1 MSVVANVAINVD
13 SRNAVSQLRAVETRA
28 QATEKAFGALQQAA
42 AAFGA
47 GFALSKVIADVKEL
61 DTNLRRLGTVGGD
74 VQALDKGLGA
84 LSKQL
89 DGVANKAELAAA
101 SYQAL
106 SAGFTETGANLKLVE
121 AATKAAV
128 GGLVDVTSVVEVT
141 TKTLNAYGLS
151 GEYAIKVTDSI
162 SKAIEYG
169 QVQWSDYTS
178 QLGRVAA
185 TAALAGVSI
194 DEVNAFI
201 AAATK
206 NGATAEVAF
215 TGLSAALATL
225 LKPTKE
231 SQEAA
236 AALGIEWNVG
246 GLQAKGFSGLLAD
259 LSKKQDANKTA
270 VAALLGSQEAL
281 RGVLAANSK
290 SGKDYQ
296 VILDGLGKAA
306 GKTDADFKTMKD
318 SLDNQLKALDT
329 AFKNL
334 SEALGKAFGPSVI
347 KVIGDVTGLVN
358 GFANAINAVPQPV
371 ATAVAEIVKI
381 VAQMLLLQKA
391 IQAVIALRAGFVA
404 AMSGMAATTAATG
417 TAATA
422 SSSAFALYAANTRTL
437 QAATA
442 TATPTLIGLRN
453 VLASIASIGTIAV
466 AVNIAVYGLQAVMQA
481 RAELDRLRGI
491 RKAGGAAAAFGG
503 SAPESAK
510 QTQRKVLQ
518 QIEAERKASL
528 PMQAVGQISGFG
540 RSLGNARE
548 NILAERESFARGVL
562 ALPTRKPSVGNF
574 PAPNSVVQTPFDS
587 GAGAKG
593 KTQKGRESQV
603 SALQNEL
610 DLQNRLLQLINQ
622 TGQARLSGNKTVE
635 AALEIEKI
643 LEERSTKIAAINL
656 EKIPA
661 AEKEL
666 KIKTATAEADQQL
679 VGASIE
685 RQLAEQDR
693 QKQLE
698 EIIQGYA
705 NETAL
710 IKAASP
716 EIRQKLELEQQIA
729 KWKKDGV
736 IKTEQEAAGIRATN
750 AELEKQRQIRE
761 KLNAQQQME
770 QELFDGIAN
779 TVAGTFS
786 SAFDAAVA
794 GTENLGQAL
803 SKLGTDLLATIGKM
817 LIMYAIGQAFGA
829 LGGSD
834 GVGVFSFLAKG
845 FGFKGAKDGAYWTG
859 GFEAFADGGMVTRPT
874 MGLIGEGGEPEYVI
888 PQSKMA
894 TAMSRYSRGARGAS
908 VIPGSGGATESGG
921 AGAPVATAPIDVRYT
936 VERINNVDY
945 VTAAEFQQGM
955 RQAAEQGA
963 LRGEQRT
970 LANIRQNTTTRRR
983 LGL

>member
-61 DTNLRRLGTVGGD
+61 DTNLRRLGTVGGN
-74 VQALDKGLGA
+74 VQALDKGLGG

-89 DGVANKAELAAA
+89 DGIANKAELAAA

-106 SAGFTETGANLKLVE
+106 SAGFTETGANLKIVE

-151 GEYAIKVTDSI
+151 GEHAIKVTDSI

-194 DEVNAFI
+194 DEVNAFV

-236 AALGIEWNVG
+236 AALGIEWNIG

-296 VILDGLGKAA
+296 IILDGLGKAA
-306 GKTDADFKTMKD
+306 GKTDADFKAMKN

-334 SEALGKAFGPSVI
+334 SEALGKAFGPSIIQVI
-347 KVIGDVTGLVN
+347 SDITGLVN
-358 GFANAINAVPQPV
+358 GFADAINAVPQPV
-371 ATAVAEIVKI
+371 AKAIAEIVRL

-391 IQAVIALRAGFVA
+391 IQGIIALRTAIVGMFA
-404 AMSGMAATTAATG
+404 ATAATAG

-422 SSSAFALYAANTRTL
+422 TSGLTMNMRYLRGSMVEAKTQASGLVGALRNLTSFGIITVGINLVVNGLQDFLTAVGETQKLRGERAAGGV
-437 QAATA
+437 AAIYGKTA
-442 TATPTLIGLRN
+442 TAEQKQTAAATLKAVR
-453 VLASIASIGTIAV
+453 AEQARYQDPRTIAAQTV
-466 AVNIAVYGLQAVMQA
+466 LGPASRLFGIPTTAEAGARRTVLMERAAKAQATLGLGTRTETVTN
-481 RAELDRLRGI
+481 LSKPD
-491 RKAGGAAAAFGG
+491 
-503 SAPESAK
+503 ST
-510 QTQRKVLQ
+510 TQ
-518 QIEAERKASL
+518 
-528 PMQAVGQISGFG
+528 
-540 RSLGNARE
+540 N
-548 NILAERESFARGVL
+548 
-562 ALPTRKPSVGNF
+562 T
-574 PAPNSVVQTPFDS
+574 FDT
-587 GAGAKG
+587 GDAKG
-593 KTQKGRESQV
+593 KTPKGSESQI

-610 DLQNRLLQLINQ
+610 DLQNRLLQLVNQ
-622 TGQARLSGNKTVE
+622 TGQARLSGNKTIE
-635 AALEIEKI
+635 AALEIERI
-643 LEERSTKIAAINL
+643 LEERSTKIAEINL

-679 VGASIE
+679 ASASIE

-698 EIIQGYA
+698 EIVQNYA
-705 NETAL
+705 DETAL
-710 IKAASP
+710 LMAASP
-716 EIRQKLELEQQIA
+716 EIRKKLELEQQIN

-736 IKTEQEAAGIRATN
+736 IKTEQEAAGIRAAN

-770 QELFDGIAN
+770 FDLYQGIAN
-779 TVAGTFS
+779 TVAQSFS
-786 SAFDAAVA
+786 NAFDTAIA

-803 SKLGTDLLATIGKM
+803 GKLGTDLLATINKM
-817 LIMYAIGQAFGA
+817 LIMYAIAQALGA
-829 LGGSD
+829 LGGGAD
-834 GVGVFSFLAKG
+834 NPQGILSFLARG
-845 FGFKGAKDGAYWTG
+845 FGYKGAKDGAYWTG
-859 GFEAFADGGMVTRPT
+859 GFKAFADGGMVTRPT
-874 MGLIGEGGEPEYVI
+874 MGLVGEGGEPEYII
-888 PQSKMA
+888 PASKMA
-894 TAMSRYSRGARGAS
+894 GAMARYSAGARGS
-908 VIPGSGGATESGG
+908 NVIPDSSAPSGGG
-921 AGAPVATAPIDVRYT
+921 AGGSNTITLET
-936 VERINNVDY
+936 VVINNVEYATVDQ
-945 VTAAEFQQGM
+945 VREFSAVAA
-955 RQAAEQGA
+955 RQGA
-963 LRGEQRT
+963 EGGYNRSMSTLRNSRSQRSR
-970 LANIRQNTTTRRR
+970 I
-983 LGL
+983 GLR